1 MVILIDS
8 NVVLDFMLKNEGF
21 YEDAEDVLVLAESG
35 EVEGYVSA
43 SAITDIF
50 YVARKALGDKEKA
63 LGLIRSLLANVHVA
77 AVDENVIC
85 SAVDSNW
92 GDFED
97 AVQYSAGV
105 RLDAEYIVTRDI
117 KGFAESSI
125 KVVTPGDLLAILQ
138 S

>member
-8 NVVLDFMLKNEGF
+8 NIVLDFMLENEGF

-35 EVEGYVSA
+35 EVEGYLSA

-50 YVARKALGDKEKA
+50 YIARKALGDKEKA
-63 LGLIRSLLANVHVA
+63 LGLIRGLLTYIHVA
-77 AVDENVIC
+77 IVDEDVIR
-85 SAVDSNW
+85 SAMDIDWN
-92 GDFED
+92 DFED

-105 RLDAEYIVTRDI
+105 KLDAEYLVTRDA

-125 KVVTPGDLLAILQ
+125 KVVTPSDLLTILQ

>member
-8 NVVLDFMLKNEGF
+8 NIVLDFMLENEGF

-35 EVEGYVSA
+35 EVEGYLSA

-50 YVARKALGDKEKA
+50 YIARKALGDKEKA
-63 LGLIRSLLANVHVA
+63 LGLIRGLLTYIHVA
-77 AVDENVIC
+77 IVDENVIR
-85 SAVDSNW
+85 SAMDIDWN
-92 GDFED
+92 DFED

-105 RLDAEYIVTRDI
+105 KLDAEYLVTRDA

-125 KVVTPGDLLAILQ
+125 KVVTPSDLLIILQ